1 MAFRGD
7 RAAAA
12 RAGRGATGAASAG
25 GAAGG
30 GGAQGAGAA
39 HGGGAESGRAE
50 AGGTRR
56 GIERCLTPLI
66 YLPRRLKCPTLNPST
81 ISTAKYT
88 AAATPMMANRAPA
101 RSQAWACIAG
111 QSTSDWAYQ
120 QTAPIAATA
129 TTSLTR
135 NSSQP
140 GWAS

>member
-7 RAAAA
+7 GAAAA
-12 RAGRGATGAASAG
+12 RAGRGAPGAASAG

-30 GGAQGAGAA
+30 GGAQGA
-39 HGGGAESGRAE
+39 GAESGRAE